1 MSADAVVKGIIDYLK
16 SNHRL
21 DWLPQVAEK
30 LNQVA
35 MTAID
40 PDLATVTSASALS
53 AKQKQALKATLSEI
67 FGRPV
72 RLKTE
77 VDQSLLAGLRIAWN
91 GKVVDT
97 SLDQQLS
104 KLNEALIYE

>member
-1 MSADAVVKGIIDYLK
+1 MSPDDVVKGIIDYLK

-21 DWLPQVAEK
+21 DCLPQVAEK

-53 AKQKQALKATLSEI
+53 AKQKQALIATLSEI

-77 VDQSLLAGLRIAWN
+77 VDQSLLAGLRIVWN